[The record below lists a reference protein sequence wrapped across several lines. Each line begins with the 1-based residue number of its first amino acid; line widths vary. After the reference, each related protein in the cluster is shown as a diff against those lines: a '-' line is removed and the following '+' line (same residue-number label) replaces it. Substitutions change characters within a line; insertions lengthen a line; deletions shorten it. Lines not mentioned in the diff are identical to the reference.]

1 MADVVQFRLEGMVDE
16 LDDFEKRGL
25 FSRREIAE
33 IVKQRRKFEYRLKR
47 PCPLKQ
53 DYLTYIDYEIQLESL
68 RRLRKKAVA
77 RELKKQ
83 GDKKMKKSISD
94 FAGVKRILYIYRLAV
109 TRYKG
114 DIDLWF
120 RYLEFCRAR
129 KNGTMKKVLA
139 QLIRFHPKVPGVWIY
154 AAAWEF
160 DHNINVD
167 AARSLMLSGLR
178 VCPTSEDLW
187 IEYLRMELTYLNKL
201 KARKVALGED
211 EGSLVRENITAAEKQ
226 WREENKDLFMSM
238 GETRG
243 DNDESGVETLSKD
256 KLDLFREKGSNLLE
270 TIYSGAIEALP
281 SSFSL
286 RKRVLEILEAMD
298 LAHSEE
304 MQSKILQDIKR
315 DFASQPQY
323 WDWLARLYCNPE
335 NVQGTSDIKEISRIE
350 KAVKVYEEGLECV
363 PSSAIFS
370 LYVEFL
376 RSIIVPVKGEQTLGL
391 SSHTDN
397 ITSRLLMVYEKALT
411 LGHITDDLAC
421 QYVLFYLE
429 LGRLDEAQKLAERL
443 CSGKFSNS
451 VKLWVLRVS
460 TEIKCV
466 LKDSPSPSKDDLKSI
481 FELTK
486 EVLKKFSVSESGSLW
501 LKVLKFFANQSYYFD
516 KLVEISLY
524 ALAKSG
530 GNEDG
535 FSLSS
540 VIVDFVLQK
549 DGIQR
554 TREVY
559 KKFLGLPHPGLAMYQ
574 TCIQLESN
582 LATAGDKDGLANA
595 RKLFESALATYG
607 QNVRLWQEYYTLESK
622 IGSSETAAA
631 VRWRARKT
639 LKDATAL
646 ATSSDL

>member
-1 MADVVQFRLEGMVDE
+1 MADVVQFRLEGMLDE
-16 LDDFEKRGL
+16 LDDLEQRGL

-53 DYLTYIDYEIQLESL
+53 DYVAYIDYETHLDSL
-68 RRLRKKAVA
+68 RRLRKKAVS

-83 GDKKMKKSISD
+83 GNKKMRKSVSD
-94 FAGVKRILYIYRLAV
+94 FACVKRILYIYRLAV
-109 TRYKG
+109 SRYKG

-120 RYLEFCRAR
+120 RYLEFCRAQ
-129 KNGTMKKVLA
+129 KNGRMKKVLA
-139 QLIRFHPKVPGVWIY
+139 QLIRFHPKVPGVWVY

-160 DHNINVD
+160 DHDTNVD

-187 IEYLRMELTYLNKL
+187 VEYLRMELTYLNKL

-211 EGSLVRENITAAEKQ
+211 EGSLVRENKAAEDKQ
-226 WREENKDLFMSM
+226 WREENKDLFMSIGEDREDNDGSV
-238 GETRG
+238 GET
-243 DNDESGVETLSKD
+243 ESKN
-256 KLDLFREKGSNLLE
+256 KLDLFREQGSNILE
-270 TIYSGAIEALP
+270 TIYNGAIEALP

-304 MQSKILQDIKR
+304 LHSKILQDIKR
-315 DFASQPQY
+315 DFGTEPQY
-323 WDWLARLYCNPE
+323 WDWLARLQYNPDD
-335 NVQGTSDIKEISRIE
+335 VQGMSDKKENSRIE
-350 KAVKVYEEGLECV
+350 KAVQVYEEGLEHV
-363 PSSAIFS
+363 PSSAMFS

-376 RSIIVPVKGEQTLGL
+376 MNIITSVKEEQSSGL
-391 SSHTDN
+391 SSCTMN
-397 ITSRLLMVYEKALT
+397 TTSRLLMVYEKALT

-421 QYVLFYLE
+421 QYVSFYLQ
-429 LGRLDEAQKLAERL
+429 LGKLDEARKLAERL
-443 CSGKFSNS
+443 CSGKLSNS

-460 TEIKCV
+460 TEIKSI
-466 LKDSPSPSKDDLKSI
+466 LKDSPSPSDLKSI

-486 EVLKKFSVSESGSLW
+486 EVLRDFPVSESGSLW
-501 LKVLKFFANQSYYFD
+501 LTVLKFFANQSHYFD
-516 KLVEISLY
+516 QLVEISLL

-530 GNEDG
+530 GSEDG

-540 VIVDFVLQK
+540 AIVDFVLQK

-559 KKFLGLPHPGLAMYQ
+559 KKFLGLPHPGLAIYR

-582 LATAGDKDGLANA
+582 LASAGDKNGLASA

-607 QNVRLWQEYYTLESK
+607 QDVSLWQEYYIMESK
-622 IGSSETAAA
+622 MGSSETAAA
-631 VRWRARKT
+631 IRWRARKT
-639 LKDATAL
+639 LKDSTAL

>member
-1 MADVVQFRLEGMVDE
+1 MQFRLEGMVDE
-16 LDDFEKRGL
+16 LDDLEQRGL

-53 DYLTYIDYEIQLESL
+53 DYLAYIDYETHLESL
-68 RRLRKKAVA
+68 RSLRKKAVA
-77 RELKKQ
+77 SELKKQ
-83 GDKKMKKSISD
+83 GNKKMRKSISD

-129 KNGTMKKVLA
+129 KNGRMKKVLA
-139 QLIRFHPKVPGVWIY
+139 QLIRFHPKIPGVWIY

-160 DHNINVD
+160 DHNSNVD

-187 IEYLRMELTYLNKL
+187 VEYLRMELTYLNKL

-211 EGSLVRENITAAEKQ
+211 EGSLVRENIAAEEKQ

-238 GETRG
+238 VEARE
-243 DNDESGVETLSKD
+243 DNDGSDVETESKN
-256 KLDLFREKGSNLLE
+256 KLDLFREQGSNILE

-315 DFASQPQY
+315 DFATEPEF
-323 WDWLARLYCNPE
+323 WDWLARLQCNPE
-335 NVQGTSDIKEISRIE
+335 NVQGMDDTKEISRIE
-350 KAVKVYEEGLECV
+350 KAVQVYEEGLECV
-363 PSSAIFS
+363 PSSTIFS
-370 LYVEFL
+370 LYVKFL
-376 RSIIVPVKGEQTLGL
+376 MSIVAPVKGEQTSGL
-391 SSHTDN
+391 SSHTEN
-397 ITSRLLMVYEKALT
+397 IASRLLMVYEKALT

-429 LGRLDEAQKLAERL
+429 LGRLDEARKLAERL

-460 TEIKCV
+460 TEIKCI

-486 EVLKKFSVSESGSLW
+486 EVLRDFSVSESGSLW
-501 LKVLKFFANQSYYFD
+501 LTVLKFFANQSNYFD
-516 KLVEISLY
+516 KLVEISLL

-540 VIVDFVLQK
+540 AIVDFVLQK

-554 TREVY
+554 SREVY

-582 LATAGDKDGLANA
+582 LASVGDKDGLANA
-595 RKLFESALATYG
+595 RKLFESALATYS
-607 QNVRLWQEYYTLESK
+607 QDVSLWQEYYTMESE

-631 VRWRARKT
+631 IRWRARKT
-639 LKDATAL
+639 LKDVTGL
-646 ATSSDL
+646 VTSSDL